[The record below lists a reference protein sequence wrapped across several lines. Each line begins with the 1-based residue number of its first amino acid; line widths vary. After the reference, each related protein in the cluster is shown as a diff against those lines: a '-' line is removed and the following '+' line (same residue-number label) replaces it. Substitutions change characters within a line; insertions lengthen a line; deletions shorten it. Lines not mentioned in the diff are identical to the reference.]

1 VFKIGKEVILMKKF
15 ILFLISVLPFTIISC
30 IDQIKEPVMPSW
42 DVELNLPIGSKKFTI
57 EDIAKRQD
65 QIEITSTRTLKFS
78 TDPVEA
84 DTSLSFLFNNAFDMA
99 ADTSFPVIGTTV
111 EFNMIAARDSIRMDS
126 AEIMDGQVKYRMKN
140 NNAFPVSVNF
150 VFPGFTRTVGGTIDT
165 FKISANL
172 AANQTVDVTNTISN
186 YKYKQPPN
194 QPFGS
199 TRPGVWIKV
208 SISSSVIG
216 IGQSVE
222 INFQLKDLKFRS
234 FSGKVKPFDLGSRA
248 QKLANALSG
257 DLKDF
262 INAVTFNQ
270 AFLTLTTSTT
280 FRGYDVL
287 LKDLQIVGRYKN
299 GSPPVYLQF
308 NGNNSKD
315 ILIPAGQTQT
325 EVFST
330 TNTNINQFIKA
341 TPDSIEVK
349 AKLIMNPQYNQGTV
363 NVADKVSFKA
373 EFAAYSQ
380 MKVENAVVTD
390 TMELDWSQDTK
401 DKLSQGND
409 ASLNVEF
416 LNALPFDLQL
426 VGYFLDQNKSKLFY
440 FTRQTGTGAAGDTV
454 INLQS
459 ASVNANGEV
468 STPTK
473 STINMTLSKTDFEK
487 FKNAAYIVMRFK
499 ISSAQNQS
507 VILKADDYVTLKL
520 TGRINYR
527 VKE

>member
-1 VFKIGKEVILMKKF
+1 
-15 ILFLISVLPFTIISC
+15 
-30 IDQIKEPVMPSW
+30 
-42 DVELNLPIGSKKFTI
+42 
-57 EDIAKRQD
+57 
-65 QIEITSTRTLKFS
+65 
-78 TDPVEA
+78 
-84 DTSLSFLFNNAFDMA
+84 
-99 ADTSFPVIGTTV
+99 
-111 EFNMIAARDSIRMDS
+111 
-126 AEIMDGQVKYRMKN
+126 
-140 NNAFPVSVNF
+140 
-150 VFPGFTRTVGGTIDT
+150 
-165 FKISANL
+165 
-172 AANQTVDVTNTISN
+172 
-186 YKYKQPPN
+186 
-194 QPFGS
+194 
-199 TRPGVWIKV
+199 
-208 SISSSVIG
+208 
-216 IGQSVE
+216 
-222 INFQLKDLKFRS
+222 
-234 FSGKVKPFDLGSRA
+234 
-248 QKLANALSG
+248 
-257 DLKDF
+257 
-262 INAVTFNQ
+262 
-270 AFLTLTTSTT
+270 
-280 FRGYDVL
+280 
-287 LKDLQIVGRYKN
+287 
-299 GSPPVYLQF
+299 
-308 NGNNSKD
+308 
-315 ILIPAGQTQT
+315 
-325 EVFST
+325 
-330 TNTNINQFIKA
+330 
-341 TPDSIEVK
+341 
-349 AKLIMNPQYNQGTV
+349 MNPQYNQGTV